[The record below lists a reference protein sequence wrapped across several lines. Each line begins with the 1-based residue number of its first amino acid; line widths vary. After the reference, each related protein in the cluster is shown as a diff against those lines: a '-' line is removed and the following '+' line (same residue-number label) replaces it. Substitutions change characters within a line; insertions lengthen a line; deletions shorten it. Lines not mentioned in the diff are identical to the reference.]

1 VQGDVSAFYVADTS
15 PSVRLMQACPATL
28 GVALTALHLHTFIY
42 RAQHEYLIV
51 VQHGEGRNGVIWPHS
66 PKAAG
71 PMLLSVRTAVVLLTA
86 GIIGAAAAGIT
97 YVATKQPAQAAI
109 AGLNAF
115 AGATVWVNTVIPAKD
130 DRSP

>member
-1 VQGDVSAFYVADTS
+1 MADTS
-15 PSVRLMQACPATL
+15 PKCEVVQACPATL
-28 GVALTALHLHTFIY
+28 GDALTALHTFIY

-51 VQHGEGRNGVIWPHS
+51 VQRGEGRNGVIWPHS
-66 PKAAG
+66 PKSES

-86 GIIGAAAAGIT
+86 VLIGAVAAGIT
-97 YVATKQPAQAAI
+97 YVGTKQPAQAAI